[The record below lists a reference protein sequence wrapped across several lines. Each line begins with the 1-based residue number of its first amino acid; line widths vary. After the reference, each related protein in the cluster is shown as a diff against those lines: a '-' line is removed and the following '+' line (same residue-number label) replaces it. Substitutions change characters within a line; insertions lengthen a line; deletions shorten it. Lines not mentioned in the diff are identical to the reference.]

1 MKNKYFEGTK
11 LIENKSV
18 YPFLYSFLTSK
29 NINISNI
36 FIVDMPAFNLYYVE
50 NEQRMSKNVS
60 VLDVITDDLDFSIF
74 KNNEYQIFI
83 FPTEDIYDNDMKSIT
98 YKYNER
104 LRIYYELSNWGEK
117 VLLRKNKLKRLY
129 G

>member
-1 MKNKYFEGTK
+1 MKNKYFGGTN
-11 LIENKSV
+11 LIENKNKF
-18 YPFLYSFLTSK
+18 PILFNFLTSK
-29 NINISNI
+29 NINISNT
-36 FIVDMPAFNLYYVE
+36 FIVDTPIFNLYYVE
-50 NEQRMSKNVS
+50 NNQLLSKHLS
-60 VLDVITDDLDFSIF
+60 VLEVITDEFNFSIF